1 MEYRF
6 SFQYDLSHCREI
18 KKCGFRL
25 ACEKDLEDIRE
36 MMAQSSKS
44 TCITPYQGLDG
55 WS

>member
-25 ACEKDLEDIRE
+25 ACEKDLDIRE